1 MVIDSH
7 VLYWWL
13 EGHPGLSSQALQ
25 VIEAAEKG
33 TTQLL
38 LSPVSFWELAQKE
51 GRGSL
56 SSRCP
61 VREWP
66 GILDKADW
74 IEIVPTTTQ
83 IWLLSAELNWAHKD
97 PADRIIAATAL
108 LRGVPVLNKDRLFH
122 QPDCPV
128 EAVW

>member
-13 EGHPGLSSQALQ
+13 EGHPRLSPQALQ
-25 VIEAAEKG
+25 IIEAAETG
-33 TTQLL
+33 TTQLP
-38 LSPVSFWELAQKE
+38 LSPVSFWELARKE
-51 GRGSL
+51 GRGSF
-56 SSRCP
+56 SSRRP

-108 LRGVPVLNKDRLFH
+108 LRGVPVLTRDRLFH
-122 QPDCPV
+122 QSDCPV

>member
-13 EGHPGLSSQALQ
+13 EGHPGLSPKALQ
-25 VIEAAEKG
+25 VIAAAENG
-33 TTQLL
+33 TSPLL
-38 LSPVSFWELAQKE
+38 IAPVSFWELSRKE
-51 GRGSL
+51 GLGSF
-56 SSRCP
+56 RPRRP

-74 IEIVPTTTQ
+74 IEMVPTTTQ

-108 LRGVPVLNKDRLFH
+108 LRGVSVLTKDRLFH
-122 QPDCPV
+122 QSDCPV